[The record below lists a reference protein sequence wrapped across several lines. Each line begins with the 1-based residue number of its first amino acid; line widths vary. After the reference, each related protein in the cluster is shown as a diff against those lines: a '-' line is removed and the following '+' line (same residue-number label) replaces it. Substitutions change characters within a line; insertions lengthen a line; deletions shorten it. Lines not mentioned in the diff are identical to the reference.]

1 MATLSSTQAKRGP
14 FPFVKHGK
22 IKKKGKHGKKV
33 MKMEKTIREEISNGG
48 IMKQIVDKESKVAEG
63 SKNVEKKVKKNKNK
77 FRKLQDD
84 EISSTTPNTIE
95 GASTVAGDVHTR
107 VSQNQ
112 DEEPRNFQS
121 LWERYKPR
129 TIPLIGAGTDWHT
142 QLIKENGREGQLDVE
157 TKRKLK
163 DLAAKILE
171 NDIAIYNQNEER
183 GSKRQEVKFRKTV
196 LSHGTTRDKLAAH
209 VLRCMEAP
217 VHSLNHLTA
226 LISMVT
232 PKARGGYEEAFNSLT
247 DLFDSAYLPKSRVA
261 RKFENHNF
269 SVLQP
274 FLGANREQAE
284 RQLALWYFED
294 QLALAYEKLV
304 RHLKQ
309 ISHDTVDKNKMKGIK
324 SLITLLGNN
333 PSMETDLILESV
345 VNKLGDPSKKVASQ
359 TMYIIRTLLQRRP
372 FLKGKVVMYV
382 EIVLYRPNIAAKA
395 QYYCLCFLKDIIFS
409 KDAQSQDLA
418 KKLLKLYFGFFR
430 ACTKK
435 GEVDTRLMSAL
446 LRGIKRAYP
455 FSGMEGSDLDE
466 QLETL
471 YKICHLVNFNI
482 AAQALQLIYQVLS
495 SKNYVPD
502 RFYNVLYRKLQ
513 DKSFGQSS
521 ANSAFLNLIFKAIV
535 RDESLNRIKGFI
547 KRLLQ
552 MSSYQTPNVACGIL
566 YLISEV
572 MKEKPELCIKDQPL
586 YQKALD
592 DDDDD
597 GEVYEDVK
605 DEDDD
610 CEVEEKH
617 EIKKE
622 VEDIGN
628 LGNQEM
634 KDQKFKE
641 SSGNLAASPTQTNP
655 NQGGVKSSWVHLPTK
670 GKDVKGTY
678 RTSYDPTHRNPMYCG
693 SEFSPVWE
701 LHTLKKHFH
710 PTVLLFA
717 NRILANEPLNYT
729 GDPLQDFTQMRFLN
743 KFVFRNPKKL
753 EKQKDSAGGYVF
765 GSRMQ
770 YIPQGAR
777 SLAVT
782 DEEYLELD
790 PNSVPEEEHFIY
802 KYMKEFK
809 VKKSRAK
816 GEEDDD
822 EVNDD
827 EFEEF
832 LNRMGGPPKDE
843 EEDIS
848 EEFDFAGCATG
859 KLDDDD
865 NEFNSEDEFLNEKDD
880 EMDEMGSGED
890 NDEDMGELSE
900 DDDNSDED
908 DDLDDEELIR
918 TLEKEDDELEDM
930 DDDDELEFDEEDVA
944 FSDEDDIGPVKP
956 MKKNKEKGKGAKKSS
971 KNDMDDLSSMF
982 ADAEDFAHLLE
993 DNDEDEY
1000 GITSQAVLNRD
1011 KSRAKQLQWEK
1022 NRNHEDEGFG
1032 RWQNKRGKHPG
1043 ARGRGS
1049 FRGSRGSQKKFHS
1062 KPMRGKPKFSRGRK

>member
-1 MATLSSTQAKRGP
+1 MVKDLSTMATMNTQTKRGP
-14 FPFVKHGK
+14 FPFIKHGK
-22 IKKKGKHGKKV
+22 IKKKEKHGKKV
-33 MKMEKTIREEISNGG
+33 MKMEKTLREEISNAGT
-48 IMKQIVDKESKVAEG
+48 MKQFADNANKVVKG
-63 SKNVEKKVKKNKNK
+63 SKNGEKKVKKSKNK
-77 FRKLQDD
+77 FRKLQDN
-84 EISSTTPNTIE
+84 EISSTTPNTNE
-95 GASTVAGDVHTR
+95 GPSNVASER
-107 VSQNQ
+107 SSQNQ
-112 DEEPRNFQS
+112 DEQPRNFQS

-129 TIPLIGAGTDWHT
+129 TTPLIGAGTDWHT
-142 QLIKENGREGQLDVE
+142 QLIKENDKEGKLDVE

-183 GSKRQEVKFRKTV
+183 GSKRQEVKFRKTI

-247 DLFDSAYLPKSRVA
+247 DLFNSAYLPKSRVA

-309 ISHDTVDKNKMKGIK
+309 ISHDMVDKNKMKGIK

-333 PSMETDLILESV
+333 PNMETDLILESV

-359 TMYIIRTLLQRRP
+359 SMYIIRTLLQRRP
-372 FLKGKVVMYV
+372 FLKAKVVMYV

-395 QYYCLCFLKDIIFS
+395 QYYCLCFLKDIIFG
-409 KDAQSQDLA
+409 KDVQSQELA
-418 KKLLKLYFGFFR
+418 KKLLKLYFGFFK

-455 FSGMEGSDLDE
+455 FSGMEGNDLDE

-471 YKICHLVNFNI
+471 FKICHLVNFNI

-552 MSSYQTPNVACGIL
+552 MSSYQTSNVACGIL

-592 DDDDD
+592 EDDDDD
-597 GEVYEDVK
+597 GEVYEDVE

-610 CEVEEKH
+610 SAVEEKH
-617 EIKKE
+617 KIIKE
-622 VEDIGN
+622 EEDIGN

-634 KDQKFKE
+634 KGQKFNKE
-641 SSGNLAASPTQTNP
+641 NSGNLAAPPTQTNP
-655 NQGGVKSSWVHLPTK
+655 NQAGVKSSWVHLPTK

-717 NRILANEPLNYT
+717 NRILANESLNYA

-753 EKQKDSAGGYVF
+753 ENQKDTAGGYVF

-777 SLAVT
+777 GLSVT

-809 VKKSRAK
+809 VKKYKAK
-816 GEEDDD
+816 GEEEGDD

-832 LNRMGGPPKDE
+832 LSKMGRPPKDDE
-843 EEDIS
+843 EEIS
-848 EEFDFAGCATG
+848 EELDFAGCATG
-859 KLDDDD
+859 NLDDED

-880 EMDEMGSGED
+880 GMDEMDSGEE
-890 NDEDMGELSE
+890 NDEDMSELSG
-900 DDDNSDED
+900 DDDMSNED
-908 DDLDDEELIR
+908 DDLDDEELIK

-930 DDDDELEFDEEDVA
+930 DDDELEFDEEDVA
-944 FSDEDDIGPVKP
+944 FSDEDDIGSAKP
-956 MKKNKEKGKGAKKSS
+956 MKKKKEKGKRTKKSS
-971 KNDMDDLSSMF
+971 KNDMEDLSSMF

-993 DNDEDEY
+993 DNDEEEY

-1011 KSRAKQLQWEK
+1011 RSRAKQLQWEK
-1022 NRNHEDEGFG
+1022 KRNHMDEGFD

-1043 ARGRGS
+1043 ARGRGP
-1049 FRGSRGSQKKFHS
+1049 F
-1062 KPMRGKPKFSRGRK
+1062 